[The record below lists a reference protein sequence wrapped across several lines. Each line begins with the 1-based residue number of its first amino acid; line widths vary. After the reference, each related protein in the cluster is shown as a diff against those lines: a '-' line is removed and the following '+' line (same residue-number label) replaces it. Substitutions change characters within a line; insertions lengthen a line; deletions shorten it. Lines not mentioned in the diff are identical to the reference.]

1 MNKRN
6 IIKITCF
13 VIFVVL
19 YFILCSYNVSL
30 KHKKQNDEYN
40 KLTKSFLSYINALPT
55 TNKFPSLK
63 SSRVDSIKDCF
74 SIYDLKTLTCSI
86 SYTIIPNET
95 DLSKSIWL
103 ENGTI
108 EKGAIKKSHYV
119 TFNNDSEYK
128 FVKISSNI

>member
-40 KLTKSFLSYINALPT
+40 KLTKSMQQMP
-55 TNKFPSLK
+55 KFDYNYLAGLWDKTVTKTKIGRASCRE
-63 SSRVDSIKDCF
+63 RV
-74 SIYDLKTLTCSI
+74 
-86 SYTIIPNET
+86 
-95 DLSKSIWL
+95 
-103 ENGTI
+103 
-108 EKGAIKKSHYV
+108 
-119 TFNNDSEYK
+119 
-128 FVKISSNI
+128 